1 MVTAD
6 GDHGEIS
13 KLEFRPQPKVE
24 DAEIELRRQLKEA
37 GRLLSK
43 SPDSVEELLFI
54 LDQLWRLLLLVD
66 QSPNNAMQDALS
78 SPTKALVAGSLLE
91 HPSMDVKVSVA
102 SCLCEV
108 TRITAPDA
116 PYTDEELKGVFRCIV
131 SSLENLSDESSRFYN
146 KRVSIIDSIS
156 KVRSCIIMLDLECFD
171 LIVKMF
177 EHFLNTVRDHHHG
190 IVFSSM
196 VNIMALVLEES
207 EDISLDMLKPLLKSV
222 KNIEGVLPVA
232 RELGEE
238 VIKKSAD
245 KIRPYLNKAMT
256 DLNDSLAQ
264 YSQVVTSVCEG
275 TPQFAE
281 NNAESASVHEKVV
294 DTASAL
300 VSSEDAAPVTSN
312 GDVVIVN
319 EENVDAQPSKNPEE
333 AVDVND
339 TGDTNDTSAKSAEPV
354 VESVHVENTAEKSA
368 EMAKS
373 AELVVETV
381 HVENTAEKSAEIV
394 VSVEKTL
401 ESEVTNAPTQS
412 GSQQEESQ
420 PKVQIKKGIRSKKK
434 GLTRTDRPLTVVA
447 LTTVNEVT
455 SDPEMR
461 SPKRIR
467 KLTEK
472 AEENNNKPSVTTG
485 DSGPK
490 PAKRSRKKV
499 GGGGSVAKKPK
510 VSGEEVPESKKSQ
523 QDDNKEAEAGGS
535 KVKPAKRSRKK
546 ANETDSA
553 AKQPSGKKVQK
564 SKVITKSS
572 EDKDDETDSD
582 NTPLKSKQSKKKSK
596 QDDNK
601 EAEAGD
607 SKVKPAKRSRKKD
620 NETDSAAKQPSG
632 KMVQKSKVIKKPSE
646 EKDIENKDEE
656 TDSDNTPLKP
666 SENKEEETET
676 DSDRKIRNVSEN
688 RDEEET
694 ETDSDNIPLK
704 LSAQRVSKSRSS
716 VVKSRSKIKDGRKQG
731 RGKNVEEKNQTKSLS
746 EDDDGMDVSLQ
757 SVLKKATKVKGNLE
771 GALSTGS
778 KRKRSVTKK
787 KVTETIK
794 YDDSLVGQK
803 VKVWWPEDKMYY
815 EGVVESFNSAENKHK
830 VLYVDGDEE
839 TLNLRKEKWEFI
851 KEFSTPNKEVVVA
864 VEVQNTDILPDMAE
878 GENKVSAKEVE
889 SKADKATKK
898 DDKKAT
904 PKKMVYS
911 RGKKG
916 SKTKT
921 KTKTKSL
928 GDNVKESGSGN
939 AAEEPESVT
948 EKSTETPK
956 TGSKTEKKNREMS

>member
-294 DTASAL
+294 DTAPAV

-312 GDVVIVN
+312 GDMVIGN
-319 EENVDAQPSKNPEE
+319 EENVDAQQSKNPEE

-339 TGDTNDTSAKSAEPV
+339 AGDTNDTSAKSAEPV

-373 AELVVETV
+373 AEPVVETV
-381 HVENTAEKSAEIV
+381 HVENKAEKSAEIV

-401 ESEVTNAPTQS
+401 ESEVTNAPAQS

-420 PKVQIKKGIRSKKK
+420 TKVQIKKGIRSKKK

-510 VSGEEVPESKKSQ
+510 VSGEEVPESKKSKP
-523 QDDNKEAEAGGS
+523 DDNKEAEAGGS

-553 AKQPSGKKVQK
+553 PKQPSGKKVQK

-572 EDKDDETDSD
+572 EDKDEETDSD
-582 NTPLKSKQSKKKSK
+582 NTPLKS
-596 QDDNK
+596 
-601 EAEAGD
+601 
-607 SKVKPAKRSRKKD
+607 
-620 NETDSAAKQPSG
+620 
-632 KMVQKSKVIKKPSE
+632 I
-646 EKDIENKDEE
+646 
-656 TDSDNTPLKP
+656 
-666 SENKEEETET
+666 
-676 DSDRKIRNVSEN
+676 
-688 RDEEET
+688 
-694 ETDSDNIPLK
+694 
-704 LSAQRVSKSRSS
+704 SKSRSS
-716 VVKSRSKIKDGRKQG
+716 VVKSRSKIKDGKKQG

-771 GALSTGS
+771 GAFSTGS

-815 EGVVESFNSAENKHK
+815 EGVVESFNSAETKHK

-889 SKADKATKK
+889 SKTDKETKK

-916 SKTKT
+916 SKSKT

-939 AAEEPESVT
+939 AAEETESVT

>member
-294 DTASAL
+294 DTAPAV

-312 GDVVIVN
+312 GDMVIGN
-319 EENVDAQPSKNPEE
+319 EENVDAQQSKNPEE

-339 TGDTNDTSAKSAEPV
+339 AGDTNDTSAKSAEPV

-373 AELVVETV
+373 AEPVVETV
-381 HVENTAEKSAEIV
+381 HVENKAEKSAEIV

-401 ESEVTNAPTQS
+401 ESEVTNAPAQS

-420 PKVQIKKGIRSKKK
+420 TKVQIKKGIRSKKK

-510 VSGEEVPESKKSQ
+510 VSGEEVPESKKSKP
-523 QDDNKEAEAGGS
+523 DDNKEAEAGGS
-535 KVKPAKRSRKK
+535 K
-546 ANETDSA
+546 
-553 AKQPSGKKVQK
+553 
-564 SKVITKSS
+564 
-572 EDKDDETDSD
+572 
-582 NTPLKSKQSKKKSK
+582 
-596 QDDNK
+596 
-601 EAEAGD
+601 AGD

-632 KMVQKSKVIKKPSE
+632 KKVQKSRVIMKPSE
-646 EKDIENKDEE
+646 DKDIENKDEE

-666 SENKEEETET
+666 SENKDEETET

-716 VVKSRSKIKDGRKQG
+716 VVKSRSKIKDGKKQG

-771 GALSTGS
+771 GAFSTGS

-815 EGVVESFNSAENKHK
+815 EGVVESFNSAETKHK

-889 SKADKATKK
+889 SKTDKETKK

-916 SKTKT
+916 SKSKT

-939 AAEEPESVT
+939 AAEETESVT